1 MAEVGVEPAETV
13 FIGDSIFDMT
23 MAANARTAALGVA
36 WGYHAPQ
43 DLRAAGAERIIQTP
57 GELGPAL
64 AAMGVR

>member
-1 MAEVGVEPAETV
+1 
-13 FIGDSIFDMT
+13 

-36 WGYHAPQ
+36 WGYHDPE
-43 DLRAAGAERIIQTP
+43 DLRAAGAERIIHST